1 MRSPAVRAGIAVA
14 AVALA
19 VVLFVVLAGADDPG
33 TDAVGA
39 ERGSAQAAAGGQS
52 RASSTT
58 QPESA
63 PDESGRSASERAP
76 RIQRIVVRGGRP
88 VGGVARLE
96 YESGEH
102 VRFSVRSDVA
112 DEIHVH
118 GFDIT
123 KDVPA
128 KGSVRFAFPAEIE
141 GVFDVELH
149 HADVKIAELRITP

>member
-1 MRSPAVRAGIAVA
+1 MGSPAVRAGIAAA

-19 VVLFVVLAGADDPG
+19 GVLFVVLAGADDPG
-33 TDAVGA
+33 TDAVG
-39 ERGSAQAAAGGQS
+39 E
-52 RASSTT
+52 
-58 QPESA
+58 
-63 PDESGRSASERAP
+63 
-76 RIQRIVVRGGRP
+76 RIVVRGGRP

-128 KGSVRFAFPAEIE
+128 KGSVRFAFPADIE